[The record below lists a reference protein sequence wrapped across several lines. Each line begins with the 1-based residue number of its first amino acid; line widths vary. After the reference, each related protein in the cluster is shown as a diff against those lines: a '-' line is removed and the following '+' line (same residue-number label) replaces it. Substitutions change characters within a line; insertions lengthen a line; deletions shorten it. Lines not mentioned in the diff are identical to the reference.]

1 MDKKFRI
8 SFYPKDASK
17 IKVVSLSRR
26 LIFISAG
33 ILLPLAVLG
42 IWLLL
47 SGTLHEPLEASAMR
61 RNLGQENGA
70 LEDRV
75 GKLDED
81 LRSLRG
87 DLSRLEEQKVN
98 ALMISGV
105 DYMEGEKQQKSS
117 SLFSFFHGL
126 ASMKT
131 NVGASLARARSIS
144 SYLDST
150 LDLLQQRASLVEG
163 LPTSPPVSPEAIPT
177 REFGYS
183 PDPFT
188 GRKALHAG
196 VDFSQQAG
204 APIFAAG
211 GGVVKGVDKDLLW
224 GNCIRID
231 HGRGVETFYAHLQDV
246 NVRPGQKVI
255 RGQTIGTMGMTGVA
269 TGVHL
274 HYELEI
280 RNAKVDPMNYFLP
293 ELRLAAG
300 SGVSSGT
307 RGVHPEAQGGMPDG
321 QSAPVGK
328 DGI

>member
-1 MDKKFRI
+1 MDEKFRI
-8 SFYPKDASK
+8 SFYPKDASQV
-17 IKVVSLSRR
+17 KVVSLSRR
-26 LIFISAG
+26 VC
-33 ILLPLAVLG
+33 ILAACIMVPLALLG
-42 IWLLL
+42 VWFLL
-47 SGTLHEPLEASAMR
+47 SGTLHEPSETRAMR
-61 RNLGQENGA
+61 KKLGQENGA

-81 LRSLRG
+81 LRGLRD

-105 DYMEGEKQQKSS
+105 DYMEGEKRQKSS
-117 SLFSFFHGL
+117 SLFSFFHSL
-126 ASMKT
+126 APMKT
-131 NVGASLARARSIS
+131 DVGASLRRARSIS

-150 LDLLQQRASLVEG
+150 LDLLQQRAALVEG
-163 LPTSPPVSPEAIPT
+163 LPTTSPVSREAIPT

-211 GGVVKGVDKDLLW
+211 GGTVVEVQKDLLW

-231 HGRGVETFYAHLQDV
+231 HGRGVETFYAHLQELEV
-246 NVRPGQKVI
+246 KQGQKVI

-274 HYELEI
+274 HYELTI
-280 RNAKVDPMNYFLP
+280 RNAKVDPMKYFLP
-293 ELRLAAG
+293 ELRMATGTQGAP
-300 SGVSSGT
+300 SGLDE
-307 RGVHPEAQGGMPDG
+307 HEDG
-321 QSAPVGK
+321 F
-328 DGI
+328 

>member
-8 SFYPKDASK
+8 SFYPKDASQ

-26 LIFISAG
+26 LAFLAI
-33 ILLPLAVLG
+33 AVLIPLSVLG
-42 IWLLL
+42 VWLFL
-47 SGTLHEPLEASAMR
+47 SGSLHEPSETRAMR
-61 RNLGQENGA
+61 AKLGQENGA

-75 GKLDED
+75 GKLDQD
-81 LRSLRG
+81 LRGLRG

-105 DYMEGEKQQKSS
+105 DYMEGDKQQKSS
-117 SLFSFFHGL
+117 SLFSFFHSL
-126 ASMKT
+126 APMKT
-131 NVGASLARARSIS
+131 DVGASLKRARSIS
-144 SYLDST
+144 AYLDST
-150 LDLLQQRASLVEG
+150 LDLLQQRAALVEG

-177 REFGYS
+177 REFGYG

-211 GGVVKGVDKDLLW
+211 GGTVTSVDKDLLW

-246 NVRPGQKVI
+246 NVKNGQKVI

-274 HYELEI
+274 HYELEV

-293 ELRLAAG
+293 ELRLATAAQG
-300 SGVSSGT
+300 KAVPDQRAPGTQGAASGT
-307 RGVHPEAQGGMPDG
+307 RNALPDK
-321 QSAPVGK
+321 S
-328 DGI
+328 GI

>member
-8 SFYPKDASK
+8 TFYPKDASK
-17 IKVVSLSRR
+17 VKILSLSRR
-26 LIFISAG
+26 LAVLAG
-33 ILLPLAVLG
+33 CILIPLASLG
-42 IWLLL
+42 VWLLL
-47 SGTLHEPLEASAMR
+47 SGALHEPPDVRDMR
-61 RNLGQENGA
+61 AKLA
-70 LEDRV
+70 LENAALGERV
-75 GKLDED
+75 GKLDQD
-81 LRSLRG
+81 LRGLKG
-87 DLSRLEEQKVN
+87 ELSHLEEQKVN

-105 DYMEGEKQQKSS
+105 EYMEAEKQHKSS
-117 SLFSFFHGL
+117 NLFSFFHGM
-126 ASMKT
+126 APMKAD
-131 NVGASLARARSIS
+131 VSASLRRAHTIS
-144 SYLDST
+144 AYLDST
-150 LDLLQQRASLVEG
+150 LALLRERSVLVEA

-204 APIFAAG
+204 APVFASG
-211 GGVVKGVDKDLLW
+211 GGAAIEVRKDLLW

-231 HGRGVETFYAHLQDV
+231 HGRGIETFYAHLQDLK
-246 NVRPGQKVI
+246 VRQGQKVI
-255 RGQTIGTMGMTGVA
+255 RGQIIGTMGMTGVA

-274 HYELEI
+274 HYELTI

-300 SGVSSGT
+300 TQAATGA
-307 RGVHPEAQGGMPDG
+307 EA
-321 QSAPVGK
+321 AR

>member
-1 MDKKFRI
+1 MDNKFRI
-8 SFYPKDASK
+8 SFYPKDSSQV
-17 IKVVSLSRR
+17 KVVSLSRR
-26 LIFISAG
+26 LGVLIAC
-33 ILLPLAVLG
+33 ILIPLALMG
-42 IWLLL
+42 AWLIL
-47 SGTLHEPLEASAMR
+47 SGTLHEPAETSAVR
-61 RNLGQENGA
+61 KKLGQENGA
-70 LEDRV
+70 LGDRV

-81 LRSLRG
+81 LRGLRG

-105 DYMEGEKQQKSS
+105 EYMEGEKQQKSS

-131 NVGASLARARSIS
+131 DVGASLNRARAIS
-144 SYLDST
+144 GYLDST
-150 LDLLQQRASLVEG
+150 LDLLQRQTALVEG

-211 GGVVKGVDKDLLW
+211 GGTVSEVQKDLLW
-224 GNCIRID
+224 GNCIRIN
-231 HGRGVETFYAHLQDV
+231 HGRGVETFYAHLQDL
-246 NVRPGQKVI
+246 NVKQGQKVV

-274 HYELEI
+274 HYELTV

-293 ELRLAAG
+293 ELHLAA
-300 SGVSSGT
+300 VAHV
-307 RGVHPEAQGGMPDG
+307 R
-321 QSAPVGK
+321 
-328 DGI
+328 